1 MVYDTKTLEILHPVS
16 DEDRKQFEEMIKREK
31 EEKFYQKIIDIA
43 KPTINEKLKPF
54 LFDKLKKFL
63 YNKLKNKITST
74 TSEENNHVS

>member
-16 DEDRKQFEEMIKREK
+16 DEDRKLFEEMMKREK
-31 EEKFYQKIIDIA
+31 EEKFYQKIIDMV

-54 LFDKLKKFL
+54 LFDKLKSIV
-63 YNKLKNKITST
+63 YNTIKTKITST